1 MKVFLCFF
9 VVLLEEILSKVI
21 VLPYIKKDNYLL
33 VNLLLGDRGLTVDF
47 KIDMINNR
55 TEINNMY

>member
-33 VNLLLGDRGLTVDF
+33 VNLLLGDRGLTMDF

-55 TEINNMY
+55 T